1 VRHWQVLIH
10 QGVTV
15 ASNMR
20 KCTQFP
26 EHQCD
31 LSAIVALTFVNQ
43 TWNALPHGR
52 VSRLPRDLT
61 LLDYL
66 T

>member
-1 VRHWQVLIH
+1 
-10 QGVTV
+10 VTV